1 MGKELKMKRMT
12 SLALCVTMLFMILSC
27 SGDNEVVPNQEVTV
41 SEVNMI
47 TQLSSVGVGESIQLE
62 VDVIP
67 KEADNLQVFWSST
80 NEFVATVDETG
91 VLTAHAVGEVRVFVI
106 SIDNPKKSDLLDIQV
121 LKEAL

>member
-12 SLALCVTMLFMILSC
+12 SLALCVTMLLMLLGC
-27 SGDNEVVPNQEVTV
+27 SDDDGAVPDQEVTV

-47 TQLSSVGVGESIQLE
+47 TQLSSIGVGESIQLE
-62 VDVIP
+62 VDVTP
-67 KEADNLQVFWSST
+67 KEAGNLQVFWSST

-91 VLTAHAVGEVRVFVI
+91 VLTAHAAGEVRVFAI